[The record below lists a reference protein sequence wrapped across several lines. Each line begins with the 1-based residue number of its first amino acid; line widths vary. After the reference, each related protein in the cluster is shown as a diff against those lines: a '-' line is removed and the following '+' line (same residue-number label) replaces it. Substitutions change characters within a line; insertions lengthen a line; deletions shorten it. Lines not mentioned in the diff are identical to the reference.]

1 MQQTMIRP
9 DKPHNEAERLAA
21 LRRYEILDTPQEA
34 AFDDLVMIASA
45 VCGMPMGSVSLID
58 ADRQWFKARL
68 GLSEHETSRDN
79 AFCAHAILNPDEVMV
94 VADAME
100 DPRFRDNPLVTSSP
114 GIRFY
119 AGAPLLG
126 AEGLPM
132 GTLCVMDHRPR
143 KLEPHQIEALN
154 ALSRQVSQLLEI
166 RLTSRALNL
175 QLQDRAWYEDQLHR
189 YQEALEAHNADL
201 VEQTRTDPLT
211 GLANRRA
218 FSAALEAQ
226 LEAGRACC
234 VAIIDIDHFKVVNDV
249 HGHLVGDRV
258 LADVAGQLR
267 AASGGHGTIARY
279 GGEEFVWL
287 LPEVAIAQARLQCE
301 YLGEVV
307 HYASESLPVT
317 ISVGLA
323 AWHLEEPLASLMH
336 RADQALY
343 AAKRNGRDRV
353 EVAE

>member
-1 MQQTMIRP
+1 MIRP
-9 DKPHNEAERLAA
+9 TKPDNEAERLAA

-68 GLSEHETSRDN
+68 GLDAPETSRDN
-79 AFCAHAILNPDEVMV
+79 AFCAYAILNPDEVMV
-94 VADAME
+94 VADAMQ
-100 DPRFRDNPLVTSSP
+100 DPRFRDNPLVVSDP

-126 AEGLPM
+126 VEGLPM
-132 GTLCVMDHRPR
+132 GTLCVMDRQPR
-143 KLEPHQIEALN
+143 KLETYQIEALN
-154 ALSRQVSQLLEI
+154 ALSRQVSRLLEL
-166 RLTSRALNL
+166 RQSSRALNL
-175 QLQDRAWYEDQLHR
+175 QLQDRGWYEDQLHR

-218 FSAALEAQ
+218 FSAALATE
-226 LEAGRACC
+226 LDAGRACC

-258 LADVAGQLR
+258 LAEVAGQLR
-267 AASGGHGTIARY
+267 AAGGGHGTIARY

-287 LPEVAIAQARLQCE
+287 LPEVTAVQAKLQCE
-301 YLGEVV
+301 YLREAV
-307 HYASESLPVT
+307 HHASESLPVT
-317 ISVGLA
+317 ISIGLA
-323 AWHLEEPLASLMH
+323 AWNREEPLASLMH

-343 AAKRNGRDRV
+343 AAKRSGRDRV
-353 EVAE
+353 EVAD

>member
-1 MQQTMIRP
+1 MIRP
-9 DKPHNEAERLAA
+9 PKPDNEAERLSA
-21 LRRYEILDTPQEA
+21 LRGYEILDTPQES
-34 AFDDLVMIASA
+34 AFDDLVLIASA

-68 GLSEHETSRDN
+68 GIDDSETSRDV
-79 AFCAHAILNPDEVMV
+79 AFCAHAILEPENVMV
-94 VADAME
+94 VPDATD
-100 DPRFRDNPLVTSSP
+100 DPRFRDNPLVAGDP

-119 AGAPLLG
+119 AGAPLIG
-126 AEGLPM
+126 AEGLPL
-132 GTLCVMDHRPR
+132 GTLCVMDRQPR
-143 KLEPHQIEALN
+143 TLQPHQIEALN
-154 ALSRQVSQLLEI
+154 ALSRQVSQLLAL
-166 RLTSRALNL
+166 RRVSKALNL

-218 FSAALEAQ
+218 FSAALGNTLQ
-226 LEAGRACC
+226 TGTTCC

-258 LADVAGQLR
+258 LAEVAGQLR

-287 LPEVAIAQARLQCE
+287 LPDTPIAQAELQCN
-301 YLGEVV
+301 YLCEAVR
-307 HYASESLPVT
+307 YASVALPVT

-323 AWHLEEPLASLMH
+323 AAAPGETLASLME

-353 EVAE
+353 EVAD

>member
-1 MQQTMIRP
+1 MIRP
-9 DKPHNEAERLAA
+9 PKPDNEAERLSA
-21 LRRYEILDTPQEA
+21 LRGYEILDTPQES
-34 AFDDLVMIASA
+34 AFDDLVLIASA

-68 GLSEHETSRDN
+68 GIDDSETSRDV
-79 AFCAHAILNPDEVMV
+79 AFCAHAILEPENVMV
-94 VADAME
+94 VPDATD
-100 DPRFRDNPLVTSSP
+100 DPRFRDNPFVVGDP

-119 AGAPLLG
+119 AGAPLIG
-126 AEGLPM
+126 AEGLPL
-132 GTLCVMDHRPR
+132 GTLCVMDRQPR
-143 KLEPHQIEALN
+143 TLQPHQIEALN
-154 ALSRQVSQLLEI
+154 ALSRQVSQLLAL
-166 RLTSRALNL
+166 RRVSKALNL
-175 QLQDRAWYEDQLHR
+175 QLQDRGWYEDQLHR

-218 FSAALEAQ
+218 FSAALGNALQ
-226 LEAGRACC
+226 TGTTCC

-258 LADVAGQLR
+258 LAEVAGQLR

-287 LPEVAIAQARLQCE
+287 LPGTPIVEAELQCN
-301 YLGEVV
+301 YLCEAVR
-307 HYASESLPVT
+307 HASDALPVT

-323 AWHLEEPLASLMH
+323 ASTPDESLAALME
-336 RADQALY
+336 RADRALY

-353 EVAE
+353 EVAD

>member
-1 MQQTMIRP
+1 MNRP
-9 DKPHNEAERLAA
+9 LKPHNEAERLAA

-68 GLSEHETSRDN
+68 GLDAPETSRDS

-100 DPRFRDNPLVTSSP
+100 DPRFRDNPMVTSSP

-126 AEGLPM
+126 VEGLPM

-154 ALSRQVSQLLEI
+154 ALSRQVSRLLEI
-166 RLTSRALNL
+166 RQTSRALNL
-175 QLQDRAWYEDQLHR
+175 QLQDRTWYEDQLHR

-201 VEQTRTDPLT
+201 IEQTRTDPLT

-234 VAIIDIDHFKVVNDV
+234 VAMIDIDHFKVVNDV

-267 AASGGHGTIARY
+267 SASGGHGTIARY
-279 GGEEFVWL
+279 GGEEFIWL
-287 LPEVAIAQARLQCE
+287 LPDASLAQARLQCE
-301 YLGEVV
+301 YLREAVC
-307 HYASESLPVT
+307 HASESLPVT
-317 ISVGLA
+317 VSIGVVAWNAVETLA
-323 AWHLEEPLASLMH
+323 LLMH

-353 EVAE
+353 EAAE

>member
-1 MQQTMIRP
+1 MIRP
-9 DKPHNEAERLAA
+9 TRPHNEAERLAA

-45 VCGMPMGSVSLID
+45 VCGMPMSSVSLID
-58 ADRQWFKARL
+58 LDRQWFKARI
-68 GLSEHETSRDN
+68 GLADAETSRDIS
-79 AFCAHAILNPDEVMV
+79 FCAHAILNPDEVMV
-94 VADAME
+94 VPDAME
-100 DPRFRDNPLVTSSP
+100 DPRFRDNPLVLSNP
-114 GIRFY
+114 AIRFY

-132 GTLCVMDHRPR
+132 GTLCVMDRQPR
-143 KLEPHQIEALN
+143 KLEAHQIDALN
-154 ALSRQVSQLLEI
+154 ALSRQVSRLLEI
-166 RLTSRALNL
+166 RQTSRALNL
-175 QLQDRAWYEDQLHR
+175 QLQDRSWYEDQLHR
-189 YQEALEAHNADL
+189 YQESLEAHNADL

-218 FSAALEAQ
+218 FSAALETG
-226 LEAGRACC
+226 LNAGRACC

-258 LADVAGQLR
+258 LEDVAVQLR

-287 LPEVAIAQARLQCE
+287 LPDMPAAQARLQCE
-301 YLGEVV
+301 YLREAV

-317 ISVGLA
+317 ISIGLA
-323 AWHLEEPLASLMH
+323 AWNREEPLASLMH